1 MTRNQQ
7 ALIEKLLLSS
17 AIGPHMRQQVKLT
30 VADGLSVEEASEI
43 INRLRTITETA
54 LPREQR
60 MAEWRVASLREKV
73 AFYGRR
79 GDKPVIKP
87 LVADLDWV
95 AQQRR
100 PVSCEATHTAPTRHG
115 RKEAA

>member
-1 MTRNQQ
+1 M
-7 ALIEKLLLSS
+7 
-17 AIGPHMRQQVKLT
+17 G
-30 VADGLSVEEASEI
+30 SEMCI
-43 INRLRTITETA
+43 RDRCWVCLD
-54 LPREQR
+54 
-60 MAEWRVASLREKV
+60 SV

-87 LVADLDWV
+87 LVADLEWL

-100 PVSCEATHTAPTRHG
+100 PVSPEATHTAPTRHG